1 MKKLLALLTAAVIIA
16 STALT
21 NVFAAST
28 SAEFK
33 LDLESVAV
41 EPAGPGGEP
50 AGTKLEAGAASLT
63 LRTNDGAAVSFASK
77 KAIAAGDNNAAVAAA
92 FSGAEAQMRY
102 DGILY
107 TVSLKLMTLDSGY
120 INKLTAKVYPEG
132 KVPFTLSGASLG
144 PVQQTRAVGDG
155 KLDFT
160 NGTVAVSTVS
170 SGTGG
175 TYDTGNNKTLDIRQ
189 VLYCDP
195 SGRAVPLVEKKED
208 LNGTG
213 DGVRSGTD
221 VYFLVNAPF
230 DNESYFKLRATKG
243 NNSKNIDKIE
253 VKSKYFDK
261 ELWQVYGGQ
270 QLSGGMTTGRHT
282 FIKVPLKEL
291 YTDDEYKITF
301 DLKVSLTS
309 DGEKRYP
316 DYAETSIKA
325 DDVTAIWLKNKEV
338 KGDGDYR
345 VGEKGMVIKPLKN
358 DWNEITW
365 YNEARDLAWLQFK
378 ADSDVESFYSKLSTK
393 WNHEDYASWFN
404 GQDAYMF
411 DFTGSPKISST
422 SRADLQIY
430 NPFLDADDHETA
442 DPHSI
447 TIYQVIDGDLKN
459 VTSDWTYKEGDNG
472 DMAYCTRTRFLG
484 TYIFCEEPVEEA
496 EKDRDGSPSYVPEVT
511 PETTLPNQD
520 NGAKMPA
527 NTGKYK

>member
-1 MKKLLALLTAAVIIA
+1 MKKLMALLTATVIVA
-16 STALT
+16 STAFT

-28 SAEFK
+28 SAE
-33 LDLESVAV
+33 LDLDLTSVAV
-41 EPAGPGGEP
+41 EDSTTEP
-50 AGTKLEAGAASLT
+50 NGKLEAGAASLT
-63 LRTNDGAAVSFASK
+63 LSTTDGTSVSFTNQRVIK
-77 KAIAAGDNNAAVAAA
+77 AGDNSAQIAYA
-92 FSGAEAQMRY
+92 FSGAQGQMRY

-107 TVSLKLMTLDSGY
+107 TLSLKLKTMDSNY
-120 INKLTAKVYPEG
+120 IAKLVATVYPEG
-132 KVPFTLSGASLG
+132 KVPFQMSTSGSLG
-144 PVQQTRAVGDG
+144 PTQRTRGPSDG

-160 NGTVAVSTVS
+160 TSSFTLAQTK

-175 TYDTGNNKTLDIRQ
+175 TYDTGSNKTIDIRQ
-189 VLYCDP
+189 VLYSDNN
-195 SGRAVPLVEKKED
+195 GRAVPLVEKKES

-243 NNSKNIDKIE
+243 SNSKNIDKIE

-282 FIKVPLKEL
+282 YIKVPLKEL

-309 DGEKRYP
+309 EGERRYP

-365 YNEARDLAWLQFK
+365 YNESRDLAWLQFK
-378 ADSDVESFYSKLSTK
+378 ADSDVEAFYSKLSTK
-393 WNHEDYASWFN
+393 WNHEDYYSWFN

-430 NPFLDADDHETA
+430 NPFLDADDRETT

-447 TIYQVIDGDLKN
+447 TIYQVIDGNLKN

-472 DMAYCTRTRFLG
+472 EMAYCTRTRFLG

-496 EKDRDGSPSYVPEVT
+496 EDPKDDFPSSVPEVT
-511 PETTLPNQD
+511 PETTLPVED
-520 NGAKMPA
+520 DGAKKPA
-527 NTGKYK
+527 NTGKYA